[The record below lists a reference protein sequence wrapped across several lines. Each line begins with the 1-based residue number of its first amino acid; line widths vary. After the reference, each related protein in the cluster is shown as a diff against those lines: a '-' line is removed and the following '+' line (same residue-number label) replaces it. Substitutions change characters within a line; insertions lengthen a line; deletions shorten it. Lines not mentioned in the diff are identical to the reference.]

1 MNSFYHGCTVYY
13 ILMNNVISRGDM
25 AVSKWDSIYGCSRC
39 LIYHILAIVLQV
51 PTLPFNAISLTHI
64 LLGSLGSHLG
74 VFRFIFWW
82 GFFVLVFI
90 FVLFYCFFFCFFFVC
105 LFVFFFFFL
114 LCPHN
119 PIFKLY
125 SFQELCEPQDD
136 IYTDISATL
145 SMSLLSTNID
155 FT

>member
-64 LLGSLGSHLG
+64 LLESLGSHLG

-90 FVLFYCFFFCFFFVC
+90 CV
-105 LFVFFFFFL
+105 VFFFNFALTIQFSSFIPSRSFVSPRMTYIQTSL
-114 LCPHN
+114 PHYQCHYCQ
-119 PIFKLY
+119 PILTSHKLG
-125 SFQELCEPQDD
+125 PW
-136 IYTDISATL
+136 L
-145 SMSLLSTNID
+145 SQ
-155 FT
+155 